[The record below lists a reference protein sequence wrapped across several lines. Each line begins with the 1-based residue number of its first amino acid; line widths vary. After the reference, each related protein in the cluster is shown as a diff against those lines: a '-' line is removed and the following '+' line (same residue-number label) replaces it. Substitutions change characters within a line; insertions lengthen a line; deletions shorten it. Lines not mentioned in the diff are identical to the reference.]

1 MAELTTKLVTG
12 KVRFSYVHVFTPTAM
27 EEGQEKKYNIS
38 ILIPKSDKATIA
50 KAKAAIDVAYKKA
63 LAEKWGNKAPRNWN
77 NPLRDGDTE
86 KDDEVYEGYYFINAK
101 SVRKPK
107 IVDKDFNEILDPE
120 DFYSGCFG
128 RASVNFFAFDTAG
141 NKGVA
146 AGLEN
151 LMKLSDGEPL
161 GGGASNPEDDFADN
175 DDFDDDLA

>member
-1 MAELTTKLVTG
+1 MAKLVTG
-12 KVRFSYVHVFTPTAM
+12 KVRFSYAHVFVPTAM

-50 KAKAAIDVAYKKA
+50 KAKAAIEEAYQKA
-63 LAEKWGNKAPRNWN
+63 LKDKWGGKAPKKWN
-77 NPLRDGDTE
+77 NPLRDGDVD
-86 KDDEVYEGYYFINAK
+86 KDDEVYAGHYFINAK
-101 SVRKPK
+101 STKKPK

-120 DFYSGCFG
+120 DFYSGCYG

-151 LMKLSDGEPL
+151 LMKLSDGEAL
-161 GGGASNPEDDFADN
+161 GGSAAAPEDDFADN
-175 DDFDDDLA
+175 DEFVDGEDLV